1 MSMAALPEIR
11 YEIGLVIRYKTSCYK
26 EAAAGE
32 GTKSEMVRHAHRF
45 GTSRRDPSGFSERN
59 PSGILVAVVFRPRR
73 RWSVP
78 AFLLAEN
85 LCGSPRLR
93 SSRSRHASPSTHPLH
108 PRPLGTDLSDL
119 TERYSRPLP
128 GIACLTSRGANAGLT
143 IPEYKKRRGQHAF
156 GDIRPTM
163 SYWCLRI
170 ALYVRVAS
178 LCGGRSNE

>member
-1 MSMAALPEIR
+1 MAALPEIR

-45 GTSRRDPSGFSERN
+45 GTSRRDPSGFQRAESFWNSRRRGLSTTE
-59 PSGILVAVVFRPRR
+59 AVVSSSFPSRR
-73 RWSVP
+73 KSLWVP
-78 AFLLAEN
+78 APPVKSLQTCLAVH
-85 LCGSPRLR
+85 S
-93 SSRSRHASPSTHPLH
+93 SPSI
-108 PRPLGTDLSDL
+108 RDLSEQIYRILLGDIPA
-119 TERYSRPLP
+119 PLP
-128 GIACLTSRGANAGLT
+128 GIGCLTSRDANAGLT

-163 SYWCLRI
+163 SYCCLRI